1 MKILVSLLLVLVL
14 VVSVITFT
22 MARLFHED
30 KRAYIHDLSSITA
43 LSAADESRSLLL
55 GYSERLQAYARIVT
69 NDRLTSETKG
79 VLLREFVAG
88 FPEIVSISLSD
99 GDRVIEAAY
108 DTTLL
113 EQAGV
118 TRQTVD
124 SFRSDHPLPV
134 GRIAE
139 GEIFVQNSTVSPSM
153 PTFTIA
159 LAPLRDA
166 GRPGI
171 VAAAVVKSDSLQRL
185 VGRSKVLDVFVTD
198 AEGTYL
204 ADADRGLVARRAR
217 AAPMAKSPGQLQS
230 ISASMTREYDLDGTT
245 MVGGFSAVDVG
256 GVMVGAQI
264 PKSAAYFASRELL
277 RSLVI
282 VAFLLLVLATLISL
296 LWART
301 ITKPLERL
309 SGATRTIAKGHF
321 DIMVEEGS
329 KDEIGTLAA
338 SFNQMAVELKHR
350 EEALQQAQDQL
361 VQSEKMAA
369 FGQLGAGIAHE
380 VKNPLAGILGCAQ
393 LSLRKAEKGSAIE
406 KNLELIEKETRR
418 CKTIIENLLR
428 FARQEKA
435 AFSLVS
441 VNSVVQDAAAI
452 VNHQLEINQVKLE
465 VIAGEGIAEIHGNA
479 NQLQQV
485 LMNLMINAQQAMEG
499 TPGSVT
505 VRTRGLENR
514 GAEIRVTDTGP
525 GMPPEVK
532 QRIFEPF
539 FTTKPGGKGTGLG
552 LSVSYGIIKDH
563 RGEISVESEP
573 GLGATFIITLPPRP
587 SVPELEE
594 REPARDAADLVL
606 A

>member
-1 MKILVSLLLVLVL
+1 
-14 VVSVITFT
+14 
-22 MARLFHED
+22 
-30 KRAYIHDLSSITA
+30 
-43 LSAADESRSLLL
+43 
-55 GYSERLQAYARIVT
+55 
-69 NDRLTSETKG
+69 
-79 VLLREFVAG
+79 
-88 FPEIVSISLSD
+88 
-99 GDRVIEAAY
+99 
-108 DTTLL
+108 
-113 EQAGV
+113 
-118 TRQTVD
+118 
-124 SFRSDHPLPV
+124 
-134 GRIAE
+134 
-139 GEIFVQNSTVSPSM
+139 
-153 PTFTIA
+153 
-159 LAPLRDA
+159 
-166 GRPGI
+166 
-171 VAAAVVKSDSLQRL
+171 
-185 VGRSKVLDVFVTD
+185 
-198 AEGTYL
+198 
-204 ADADRGLVARRAR
+204 
-217 AAPMAKSPGQLQS
+217 
-230 ISASMTREYDLDGTT
+230 MTREYDLDGTT

-256 GVMVGAQI
+256 GVMAVAQI
-264 PKSAAYFASRELL
+264 PKAAAYLASRDLL

-282 VAFLLLVLATLISL
+282 VAFGLLVLATLISL

-309 SGATRTIAKGHF
+309 SDATRTIAKGHF
-321 DIMVEEGS
+321 DISVEEGS

-350 EEALQQAQDQL
+350 EEALQQAQAQL

-435 AFSLVS
+435 AFSCIA

-465 VIAGEGIAEIHGNA
+465 VIAGEGMAEIHGNA

-514 GAEIRVTDTGP
+514 GVEIRVTDTGP
-525 GMPPEVK
+525 GMTPEVK

-594 REPARDAADLVL
+594 LEPARETAELVT